1 MSEDT
6 TETAVDDPSSD
17 GCKARAVVPAHVTAF
32 FAPARADDPAESG
45 ATGAG
50 LALTDGIETVV
61 TPRDGRPTPE
71 SNNEST
77 PESNNESMSGSDAE
91 SMSGSDAES
100 TPSHR
105 ITLNGD
111 PVSIDA
117 VEGVLA
123 RLAVPAA
130 TVRVTTHVPVAAG
143 FGVSGGAAL
152 GAALAAADCF
162 DLARTRR
169 ELVAVAHA
177 AEVAAGTG
185 LGDVVAAARGGVPV
199 RLAAGD
205 PNHARLDRLPVRG
218 RIEYVAFGELSTATV
233 LADDTQAVTTA
244 GTAALDRLRATPT
257 LEELFVAAREF
268 ATAADLFVPEVR
280 DAVDAVQATG
290 GDAAMAMLGRTVI
303 ARGTGLSDAGYD
315 PSVTRIDP
323 AGARLE

>member
-32 FAPARADDPAESG
+32 FAPDRADDPAESG

-71 SNNEST
+71 SNNES
-77 PESNNESMSGSDAE
+77 MSGSDAE

-100 TPSHR
+100 APSHR
-105 ITLNGD
+105 ITLDGD

-130 TVRVTTHVPVAAG
+130 AVRVTTHVPIAAG

-152 GAALAAADCF
+152 GTALAAADCF

-177 AEVAAGTG
+177 AEIAAGTG

-205 PNHARLDRLPVRG
+205 PNHARLDRLPARG
-218 RIEYVAFGELSTATV
+218 RIEYVSFGELSTAAV

-257 LEELFVAAREF
+257 LEELFAAAREF

>member
-61 TPRDGRPTPE
+61 TPRDGRPTPK
-71 SNNEST
+71 SD
-77 PESNNESMSGSDAE
+77 NESMSGSDAE
-91 SMSGSDAES
+91 SMSESDAES

-105 ITLNGD
+105 ITLDGD

-130 TVRVTTHVPVAAG
+130 TVRVTTHVPIAAG

-205 PNHARLDRLPVRG
+205 PNHARLDRLPARG
-218 RIEYVAFGELSTATV
+218 RIEYVAFGKLSTATV

-257 LEELFVAAREF
+257 LEELFAAAREF

>member
-71 SNNEST
+71 SNNES
-77 PESNNESMSGSDAE
+77 MSGSDAE

-117 VEGVLA
+117 VERVLA

-162 DLARTRR
+162 DRAWTRR
-169 ELVAVAHA
+169 ELIAVAHA
-177 AEVAAGTG
+177 AEIAAGTG

-205 PNHARLDRLPVRG
+205 PNHARLDRLPARG

-257 LEELFVAAREF
+257 LEELFAAAREF
-268 ATAADLFVPEVR
+268 ATAADLFVPEAR

>member
-1 MSEDT
+1 VSEDT
-6 TETAVDDPSSD
+6 TETAVDD
-17 GCKARAVVPAHVTAF
+17 GRRARAVVPAHVTAF
-32 FAPARADDPAESG
+32 FAPDRADDPAESG

-50 LALTDGIETVV
+50 LALADGIETVV
-61 TPRDGRPTPE
+61 TPRSGRSRSGSDG
-71 SNNEST
+71 EST
-77 PESNNESMSGSDAE
+77 P
-91 SMSGSDAES
+91 
-100 TPSHR
+100 HR
-105 ITLNGD
+105 VTLDGD

-117 VEGVLA
+117 VEGVLS
-123 RLAVPAA
+123 RLPVPPAD
-130 TVRVTTHVPVAAG
+130 VRVTAHVPIAAG

-152 GAALAAADCF
+152 GTALAAADCF

-177 AEVAAGTG
+177 AEVAANTG

-205 PNHARLDRLPVRG
+205 PDHARLDRLPARG
-218 RIEYVAFGELSTATV
+218 RIEYVSFGELSTAAV

-257 LEELFVAAREF
+257 LEELFAAAREF

-280 DAVDAVQATG
+280 DTVDAVQAAG
-290 GDAAMAMLGRTVI
+290 GDAAMAMLGRTVV
-303 ARGTGLSDAGYD
+303 ARGTGLSDAGYE

>member
-32 FAPARADDPAESG
+32 FAPDRADDPAESG

-61 TPRDGRPTPE
+61 TPRDGRPTPK
-71 SNNEST
+71 SD
-77 PESNNESMSGSDAE
+77 NESMSGSDAE
-91 SMSGSDAES
+91 SMSESDAES

-105 ITLNGD
+105 ITLDGD

-123 RLAVPAA
+123 RLAVPPAA
-130 TVRVTTHVPVAAG
+130 VRVTTHVPIAAG

-169 ELVAVAHA
+169 ELIAVAHA

-185 LGDVVAAARGGVPV
+185 LGDVIAAARGGVPV

-205 PNHARLDRLPVRG
+205 PNHARLDRLPARG
-218 RIEYVAFGELSTATV
+218 RIEYIAFGELSTAAV
-233 LADDTQAVTTA
+233 LADDTQTVTTA

-257 LEELFVAAREF
+257 LEELFAAAREF

>member
-1 MSEDT
+1 VSEDT

-77 PESNNESMSGSDAE
+77 SGSDAE

-100 TPSHR
+100 TSSHR
-105 ITLNGD
+105 ITLDGD

-117 VEGVLA
+117 VERVLA
-123 RLAVPAA
+123 RLAVPPAA
-130 TVRVTTHVPVAAG
+130 VRVTTHVPIAAG

-169 ELVAVAHA
+169 ELVAIAHA

-205 PNHARLDRLPVRG
+205 PDHARLDRLPARG
-218 RIEYVAFGELSTATV
+218 RIEYIVFGELSTAAV

-244 GTAALDRLRATPT
+244 GAAALDRLRATPT
-257 LEELFVAAREF
+257 LEELFAAAREF

>member
-1 MSEDT
+1 VSEDT

-32 FAPARADDPAESG
+32 FAPDRADDPAESG

-61 TPRDGRPTPE
+61 TPRDGRPTPK
-71 SNNEST
+71 SDNESIS
-77 PESNNESMSGSDAE
+77 E
-91 SMSGSDAES
+91 SDAES
-100 TPSHR
+100 TSSHR
-105 ITLNGD
+105 ITLDGD

-117 VEGVLA
+117 VERVLA
-123 RLAVPAA
+123 RLAVPPAA
-130 TVRVTTHVPVAAG
+130 VRVTTHVPIAAG

-169 ELVAVAHA
+169 ELIAVAHA

-185 LGDVVAAARGGVPV
+185 LGDVIAAARGGVPV

-205 PNHARLDRLPVRG
+205 PDHARLDRLPARG
-218 RIEYVAFGELSTATV
+218 RIEYVSFGELSTAAV

-257 LEELFVAAREF
+257 LEELFAAAREF

-280 DAVDAVQATG
+280 DAVDAVQATS

>member
-32 FAPARADDPAESG
+32 FAPDRADDPAESG

-50 LALTDGIETVV
+50 LALTDGIETAV
-61 TPRDGRPTPE
+61 TPRDGRPTPK
-71 SNNEST
+71 SD
-77 PESNNESMSGSDAE
+77 NESMSGSDAE
-91 SMSGSDAES
+91 SMSESDAES

-105 ITLNGD
+105 ITLDGD

-123 RLAVPAA
+123 RLAVPPAA
-130 TVRVTTHVPVAAG
+130 VRVTTHVPIAAG

-169 ELVAVAHA
+169 ELIAVAHA

-185 LGDVVAAARGGVPV
+185 LGDVIAAARGGVPV

-205 PNHARLDRLPVRG
+205 PNHARLDRLPARG
-218 RIEYVAFGELSTATV
+218 RIEYIAFGELSTAAV
-233 LADDTQAVTTA
+233 LADDTQTVTTA

-257 LEELFVAAREF
+257 LEELFAAAREF

>member
-1 MSEDT
+1 VSEDT

-32 FAPARADDPAESG
+32 FAPDRADDPAESG

-50 LALTDGIETVV
+50 LAFTDGIETVV
-61 TPRDGRPTPE
+61 TPRDGRP
-71 SNNEST
+71 T

-100 TPSHR
+100 TSSHR
-105 ITLNGD
+105 ITLDGD

-117 VEGVLA
+117 VERVLA
-123 RLAVPAA
+123 RLAVPPAA
-130 TVRVTTHVPVAAG
+130 VRVTTHVPIAAG

-169 ELVAVAHA
+169 ELIAVAHA

-205 PNHARLDRLPVRG
+205 PDHARLDRLPARG
-218 RIEYVAFGELSTATV
+218 RIEYVAFGELSTAAV

-244 GTAALDRLRATPT
+244 GTAALDRLRVTPT
-257 LEELFVAAREF
+257 LEELFAAAREF